1 MKIYLPVADQMNYT
15 EESEA
20 GKYPLYLHNQPPFW
34 PHKPVRQQ
42 ARQADCFPYFTMT
55 NYRCPLVNQPANG
68 YKSTQMI
75 NEPPALETKHI
86 HTLWQSLAVEL
97 AAVFD
102 AHGACSIIAS
112 EVATFCGLTAVVG
125 VSDPFKKYFDV
136 WVCQPDGRIEQT
148 RWDNHTATFYPLI
161 DQGQPALIDKF
172 SRPPAE
178 LVHSA
183 LWQLPREQLLTLPL
197 PAHGDYPSLTPP
209 GILCLLDPPADCP
222 INLNNIGPL
231 ATFLTINLDRTYLRH
246 TVHRQDVEFAVV
258 SDISFALTSTL
269 SLQNIYKQLMGSV
282 RRTLNVGS
290 VSVGLIE
297 QSSGDIIFVDM
308 LLGDLFKDLP
318 PLRLKKGM
326 GIAGWV
332 AEHRQPV
339 IINNVYADK
348 RFFAG
353 SDSRSGFHTDS
364 MICIPLQ
371 VEQRVIGVLQAIN
384 KVNGDFMENDLRLLQ
399 AIGGPLAAAIEN
411 AGLHSEV
418 LAEKRRVETIFASM
432 SEGMLT
438 TNAEGII
445 THAND
450 ALFTL
455 LLQTPETF
463 VGQPAH
469 KMIRFSNGTLTEF
482 IEQIRS
488 QNEDYPQLATNVF
501 STEATAVPVLVSGA
515 PIFHDNGQISEM
527 IFVFSDLRQ
536 IREVERMRD
545 DFFHG
550 IIHELRTPLA
560 TILMYARLLREG
572 KAQQK
577 EKSDRFLGVIE
588 RESDR
593 LQKMVRQMLEL
604 AKMESREF
612 QRSPEPVHLNTIFD
626 DMLPPL
632 ADRASEKGLTFRQ
645 KIQPDLPPISGN
657 PDIFYLIFKNLI
669 DNAIKFTLS
678 GTVRI
683 DARHENKAVIVSVQ
697 DEGIGIPDQ
706 AMPNLFGRFFRA
718 QTAVERG
725 IAGTG
730 LGLYMVKEAVENYN
744 GTIQVKSK
752 DGKGTTFTV
761 RLPIIQ
767 D

>member
-1 MKIYLPVADQMNYT
+1 
-15 EESEA
+15 
-20 GKYPLYLHNQPPFW
+20 
-34 PHKPVRQQ
+34 
-42 ARQADCFPYFTMT
+42 
-55 NYRCPLVNQPANG
+55 
-68 YKSTQMI
+68 MI
-75 NEPPALETKHI
+75 NESPALTVKHT
-86 HTLWQSLAVEL
+86 HQLWQTLTAEL
-97 AAVFD
+97 ASVFD
-102 AHGACSIIAS
+102 AHGVCAVVAS
-112 EVATFCGLTAVVG
+112 EIAAFCGVTAVIG
-125 VSDPFKKYFDV
+125 ISDPFKKYFDV
-136 WVCQPDGRIEQT
+136 WICQPDHSIEQI
-148 RWDNHTATFYPLI
+148 RWDNARASFYPLI
-161 DQGQPALIDKF
+161 EEEQPHRAEKF

-183 LWQLPREQLLTLPL
+183 LWQLPRDHILALPL
-197 PAHGDYPSLTPP
+197 PVPGEYQPLTPP
-209 GILCLLDPPADCP
+209 GLLCLIDPPPDCP
-222 INLNNIGPL
+222 LTLENLPPL
-231 ATFLTINLDRTYLRH
+231 GTFITTLLDRAFLRH

-290 VSVGLIE
+290 VSVGLIDLPT
-297 QSSGDIIFVDM
+297 GDIIFVDM
-308 LLGDLFKDLP
+308 LLGDMFKDLP
-318 PLRLKKGM
+318 SLRLKKGQ

-332 AEHRQPV
+332 SEKRQPV
-339 IINNVYADK
+339 IINDVYADN
-348 RFFAG
+348 RFFARF
-353 SDSRSGFHTDS
+353 DRQSGFHTDS

-371 VEQRVIGVLQAIN
+371 VEDRVIGVLQAIN
-384 KVNGDFMENDLRLLQ
+384 KVGGEFMENDLRLLQ

-418 LAEKRRVETIFASM
+418 LAEKRRIETIFASM

-438 TNAEGII
+438 VNADGTV

-450 ALFTL
+450 ALLSL
-455 LLQTPETF
+455 LRQDAENLL
-463 VGQPAH
+463 GRPAA
-469 KMIRFSNGTLTEF
+469 KMIRFSTGDLPDFMQQVLQEAD
-482 IEQIRS
+482 E
-488 QNEDYPQLATNVF
+488 YPQLATNLYQIDGQL
-501 STEATAVPVLVSGA
+501 VPVLVSGA
-515 PIFHDNGQISEM
+515 PISHDDGTVSEI

-577 EKSDRFLGVIE
+577 EKADRFLGVIE

-604 AKMESREF
+604 AKMEAREF
-612 QRSPEPVHLNTIFD
+612 QRGAEPIQLNPLFEEI
-626 DMLPPL
+626 LPQL

-645 KIQPDLPPISGN
+645 KIQPDLPAVLGSQ
-657 PDIFYLIFKNLI
+657 DSYHLIIKNLV

-678 GTVRI
+678 GTVRV
-683 DARHENKAVIVSVQ
+683 DAWNENGSVLLRVQ
-697 DEGIGIPDQ
+697 DEGIGIPEQ

-744 GTIQVKSK
+744 GTITVNSK
-752 DGKGTTFTV
+752 EGKGTTFTV
-761 RLPIIQ
+761 RLPITEE
-767 D
+767 